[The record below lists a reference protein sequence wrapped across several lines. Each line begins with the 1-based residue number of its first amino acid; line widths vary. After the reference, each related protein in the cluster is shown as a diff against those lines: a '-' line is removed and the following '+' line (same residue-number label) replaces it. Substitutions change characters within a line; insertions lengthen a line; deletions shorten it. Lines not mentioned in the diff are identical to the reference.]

1 MQWITATVRL
11 LVLVPKEILS
21 LEEHGIPTWGSW
33 TTFLAGLLR
42 VSLMVDT
49 WDRCSFQDS
58 CSTSSQLLITRDKL
72 WGHFIMRSRMMSGPP
87 FDEGSIPNI
96 LTINSYFEYIYCNFT
111 YFIMFV
117 SHKYLHIEKL
127 TNLYMIVILTS
138 FRGPSDERLKSCI
151 RV

>member
-1 MQWITATVRL
+1 MNYCHSEVTGACP
-11 LVLVPKEILS
+11 PKYCKF
-21 LEEHGIPTWGSW
+21 GRTWTLGSW

-49 WDRCSFQDS
+49 WDRFSFQDS

-96 LTINSYFEYIYCNFT
+96 LTNLSYFEYIYCNFT
-111 YFIMFV
+111 YFIIFL
-117 SHKYLHIEKL
+117 SHKYLHIENWYIWSPTHCWQIYISAIFKP
-127 TNLYMIVILTS
+127 I
-138 FRGPSDERLKSCI
+138 CI
-151 RV
+151 K